1 MRRHYMRIRSVKDSK
16 SFDKYLKSKS
26 TEELIFCSS
35 TVNDNTNYSHLNREI
50 TFELPNEFLN
60 NFNDLLIDPKTFE
73 QEFKQ
78 NLEEHFNIT
87 ISDYTLAI
95 HNPDKDFPFE
105 QNLHCHFIFNSYSV
119 KKVVDK
125 SKPLVLK
132 SDTYFYLKSGKVMKD
147 KKKYDENNPN
157 HVFLPSGSSFIDFEK
172 AKELTF
178 DFDEMERTEQFKIRR
193 YVMENYQIDKTEEYK
208 FVTTNDFNYFSNLE
222 KKERTNNFNDYL
234 VNSFNNSLETLGFD
248 KKYITRSMGQELGLK
263 SQIKHNLRGNRDPD
277 DKGLDIRDENTSI
290 EIQNI
295 RKIREKILDMHD
307 IIKDKVVDTFAL
319 ISLKRKKKQEEEKSI
334 ADKHAEELVKSIQ
347 ILYNMTADKF
357 NYWYEDGFDI
367 NSIEM
372 KAEYLFKNETNRNL
386 DWNKL
391 NDIKISID
399 LVDEYGTSYNHNNEL
414 EENINEQ
421 PTKKAIKKKKVLKLR

>member
-1 MRRHYMRIRSVKDSK
+1 MRIRSVKDSK

-35 TVNDNTNYSHLNREI
+35 TVDENTNYSHLNREI

-60 NFNDLLIDPKTFE
+60 TFKDLLIDPKTFE

-95 HNPDKDFPFE
+95 HNPEKEFSFE
-105 QNLHCHFIFNSYSV
+105 QNLHCHFLFNSYSE

-172 AKELTF
+172 ANELTANF
-178 DFDEMERTEQFKIRR
+178 DNMARKEQFQIRR
-193 YVMENYQIDKTEEYK
+193 EVMANYQVEKTEEYK

-248 KKYITRSMGQELGLK
+248 KKYITRSMGLELGLE
-263 SQIKHNLRGNRDPD
+263 SQIKHNLRGNRVPD
-277 DKGLDIRDENTSI
+277 DKGLDIMFENTSI
-290 EIQNI
+290 KMQNFHKI
-295 RKIREKILDMHD
+295 RKKILDMHD
-307 IIKDKVVDTFAL
+307 IIKDKVVDTFDDL

-347 ILYNMTADKF
+347 TLYNMTADKF
-357 NYWYEDGFDI
+357 NYWYEDEFDI

-372 KAEYLFKNETNRNL
+372 KVEYLFKNETNRNL

-399 LVDEYGTSYNHNNEL
+399 LVDEYGTSYNHNNEV
-414 EENINEQ
+414 EQDIIEQ
-421 PTKKAIKKKKVLKLR
+421 PIKRVNKKKKNLKLR